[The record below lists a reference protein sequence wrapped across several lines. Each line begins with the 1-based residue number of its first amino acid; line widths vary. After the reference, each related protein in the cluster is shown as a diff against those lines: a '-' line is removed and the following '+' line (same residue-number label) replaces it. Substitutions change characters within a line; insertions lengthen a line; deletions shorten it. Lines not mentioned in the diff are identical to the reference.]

1 MSFESKQIFRI
12 KSIVIILMLLNIFY
26 TAGIFV
32 LSIALA
38 LSQFVLN
45 VLAFKQKKNAMGTF
59 PVYYIY
65 FF

>member
-1 MSFESKQIFRI
+1 
-12 KSIVIILMLLNIFY
+12 MLLNIFY

-45 VLAFKQKKNAMGTF
+45 VLAFKQKKNAMETF

-65 FF
+65 FFKFLKCDCEYDFLM

>member
-1 MSFESKQIFRI
+1 M
-12 KSIVIILMLLNIFY
+12 MLLNIFY

-45 VLAFKQKKNAMGTF
+45 VLAFKQKKNAMETF